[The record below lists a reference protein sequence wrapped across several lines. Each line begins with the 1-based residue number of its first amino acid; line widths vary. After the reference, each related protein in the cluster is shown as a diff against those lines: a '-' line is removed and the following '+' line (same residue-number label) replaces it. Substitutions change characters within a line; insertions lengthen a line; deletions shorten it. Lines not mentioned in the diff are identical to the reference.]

1 MSSSSLV
8 MSSLFLRYFVKV
20 DLYYDRIQN
29 PQFRCS
35 VKLSAIIHNARKTLS
50 NGTDVSLYNGLEV
63 DWLDEDGNIQVQ
75 HLHSKF
81 WIRKFIK
88 IKIYF
93 VNEKVRSFNFFALKY
108 HWKYTGCGITQ
119 MKYGWS
125 QLHQYNRLCDQCAN
139 KNNLKYFSQINC
151 FSSYAL
157 F

>member
-8 MSSLFLRYFVKV
+8 LSSLFLRYFLKV

-75 HLHSKF
+75 HPHSKF
-81 WIRKFIK
+81 WIRKYIK

-93 VNEKVRSFNFFALKY
+93 VNEKVRSFNFFCFKISLEVHGMRHNTNEIWLKP
-108 HWKYTGCGITQ
+108 T
-119 MKYGWS
+119 
-125 QLHQYNRLCDQCAN
+125 
-139 KNNLKYFSQINC
+139 
-151 FSSYAL
+151 SSVQ
-157 F
+157 